1 MNALEI
7 DSFFDGVNDLTSLN
21 IKFEEPSFYSLFR
34 INECGS
40 DGVIK
45 GLLKKQAVWLNL
57 NATNTDLYGGK
68 TRTTGVKISMTKIG
82 SDYHVLEY
90 HYNNKNETASNDNSI
105 ASNTIVHN
113 IYDEDIEAAKA
124 IYNSLFKHKD
134 EIYLGKYLEFTN
146 N

>member
-1 MNALEI
+1 MWLRW
-7 DSFFDGVNDLTSLN
+7 SY
-21 IKFEEPSFYSLFR
+21 KR
-34 INECGS
+34 I
-40 DGVIK
+40 I
-45 GLLKKQAVWLNL
+45 KKQAVGLNL
-57 NATNTDLYGGK
+57 NAPKTDLYGGK
-68 TRTTGVKISMTKIG
+68 TRPTGVKISMTKIG

-113 IYDEDIEAAKA
+113 IYEEDIEAAKA